1 MTDGAPADQSIHTTM
16 SWFILSNQNGA
27 EISRHRTLVRAVEA
41 QELFNHT
48 STITRSASSE
58 PVDQQDI
65 EIAAE
70 ILRTQERR
78 GWELRNYFHGMRLG
92 TYATRAEAEAALAEQ
107 VELNPANRINCGVEV
122 AR

>member
-1 MTDGAPADQSIHTTM
+1 VT
-16 SWFILSNQNGA
+16 SWFILSNQDGA
-27 EISRHRTLVRAVEA
+27 EISRHRTLLRAVEA
-41 QELFNHT
+41 QEAFNHT

-70 ILRTQERR
+70 ILQTARERR

-107 VELNPANRINCGVEV
+107 VELNPANRINCGVEPV
-122 AR
+122 RQEVGR

>member
-1 MTDGAPADQSIHTTM
+1 MT

-41 QELFNHT
+41 QEAFNHT

-70 ILRTQERR
+70 ILRTRERR
-78 GWELRNYFHGMRLG
+78 GFELRNYFHGMRLG
-92 TYATRAEAEAALAEQ
+92 TYATREAAEAALAEQ
-107 VELNPANRINCGVEV
+107 IELNPANRINCGVEV

>member
-1 MTDGAPADQSIHTTM
+1 MT

-41 QELFNHT
+41 QEAFNHT

-78 GWELRNYFHGMRLG
+78 GFELRNYFHGMRLG
-92 TYATRAEAEAALAEQ
+92 TYATREAAEAALAEQ
-107 VELNPANRINCGVEV
+107 VELNPANRINCGVEPVRQEV

>member
-1 MTDGAPADQSIHTTM
+1 VT
-16 SWFILSNQNGA
+16 WFILSNQNGA

-41 QELFNHT
+41 QEAFGHP
-48 STITRSASSE
+48 STITGTE
-58 PVDQQDI
+58 PIDPQDI

-78 GWELRNYFHGMRLG
+78 GFELRNYVHRMRLG
-92 TYATRAEAEAALAEQ
+92 TYATREAAEAALAEQ
-107 VELNPANRINCGVEV
+107 VELNPANRINCGVEPVRQEPVRQEV

>member
-1 MTDGAPADQSIHTTM
+1 VT

-41 QELFNHT
+41 QGALDQC
-48 STITRSASSE
+48 STITSTGE
-58 PVDQQDI
+58 PIDPQDI

-78 GWELRNYFHGMRLG
+78 GFELFELRNYWHGMRLG
-92 TYATRAEAEAALAEQ
+92 TYATRAGAEAALAEQ
-107 VELNPANRINCGVEV
+107 VALDPANRINCGVEV
-122 AR
+122 VRQEVGR

>member
-1 MTDGAPADQSIHTTM
+1 MT
-16 SWFILSNQNGA
+16 SWFILSDQNGA
-27 EISRHRTLVRAVEA
+27 ELSRHRTLLRAVEA
-41 QELFNHT
+41 QGALDQC
-48 STITRSASSE
+48 STITSTGE
-58 PVDQQDI
+58 PIDPQDI

-70 ILRTQERR
+70 VLRTTQERR
-78 GWELRNYFHGMRLG
+78 GFELRNYFHGMRLG